1 MSLYEAKHFCAPVNL
16 ELFPAYAF
24 TVKYPMDLSTIK
36 ARLEH
41 RFYRRLAAVE
51 YDVLRIR
58 TNALIFNDPEKS
70 DIVRNSS
77 IISDL
82 CLEIIRNSDLD
93 ISTFYCELLEKYKVH
108 GIKVK
113 GSVVKLP
120 IAKHEI
126 EQSTS
131 FALTFTNVVTGS
143 SRSST
148 SKQKLVFNP
157 TQGSSSFV
165 SSNHASVKLSSSFT
179 VEPIVGNYSIII
191 SET

>member
-70 DIVRNSS
+70 DIVETLPSS
-77 IISDL
+77 
-82 CLEIIRNSDLD
+82 
-93 ISTFYCELLEKYKVH
+93 
-108 GIKVK
+108 
-113 GSVVKLP
+113 
-120 IAKHEI
+120 
-126 EQSTS
+126 
-131 FALTFTNVVTGS
+131 LTY
-143 SRSST
+143 
-148 SKQKLVFNP
+148 
-157 TQGSSSFV
+157 
-165 SSNHASVKLSSSFT
+165 AWKLSET
-179 VEPIVGNYSIII
+179 VTLISQHFIVNSWK
-191 SET
+191 STKFMESK